1 MAEVVQAPK
10 PVMVELHPVADIPPE
25 YCEYLP
31 KAEFEKCLP
40 WLTTNKDA
48 AWLQV
53 ILHKYLRKLRLDL
66 WLLCTALQYFQQ
78 CSQQPDEYFNWCANL
93 IRPEEFRNFWAIQP
107 FW

>member
-66 WLLCTALQYFQQ
+66 
-78 CSQQPDEYFNWCANL
+78 
-93 IRPEEFRNFWAIQP
+93 
-107 FW
+107 